1 MTELRLPEVNRVIL
15 SGRLTRDP
23 DARYAGDGTPV
34 TSLALAFHRGYR
46 GRDGQ
51 YVEETGYVTAR
62 TYQRLAEVCGQRLKK
77 GSPVLVEGRLQMREW
92 NDRQGRRQT
101 RLEIRAEN
109 VHFLERLPADAE
121 LPGLEAPQRTDEGG
135 RAPS

>member
-1 MTELRLPEVNRVIL
+1 MTELRLPEINRVIL
-15 SGRLTRDP
+15 GGRLTRDP

-62 TYQRLAEVCGQRLKK
+62 AYQRLAEVCGQRLKK

-92 NDRQGRRQT
+92 AGARGEKRQS
-101 RLEIRAEN
+101 LELRADS
-109 VHFLERLPADAE
+109 VHFLEKAAADGDI
-121 LPGLEAPQRTDEGG
+121 PGAGVPEDPT
-135 RAPS
+135 S

>member
-34 TSLALAFHRGYR
+34 TSLALAFHRSYR

-77 GSPVLVEGRLQMREW
+77 GSPVLIEGRLQMREW
-92 NDRQGRRQT
+92 KDPQGRRQT
-101 RLEIRAEN
+101 RLEVRAEN
-109 VHFLERLPADAE
+109 VHFLERIPVSGE
-121 LPGLEAPQRTDEGG
+121 LPGLEAPQRIDEGG
-135 RAPS
+135 GTPS